1 MLPEEKQQ
9 DNQNKRSNPF
19 QRIPGSDGKPK
30 PPRFS
35 IYWVYAIIVLVL
47 IGTNYFKPG
56 SDALKTSKKDF
67 LEEMYAKG
75 DVARIV
81 EVRNK
86 LLVRVYIKSAALG
99 KSFYAEKFK
108 ASNARQNDLG
118 PHFEF
123 KVTDWN
129 SWNSELKEFQ
139 KAKELPSLASEALD
153 EAEWLGPLLNI
164 LFPVLLIVLLFVLMM
179 RKMGGGAGPG
189 GSGGIFSIGKSKAT
203 LFDKDLKVNVTFS
216 DVAGLDEAKVEVME
230 IVDFLKNPKKYT
242 ALGGKIPKGALLVGP
257 PGTGKTLLAKAMAG
271 EAKVPFFS
279 LSGSDFVEMFVG
291 VGASRVRDLFKQ
303 AREKA
308 PCIIFIDEIDAIGR
322 ARGRNAMM
330 SNDERENTLNQLL
343 VEMDGFG
350 GDTGIIILAATNRPD
365 VLDSA
370 LLRPGR
376 FDRQISIDRPD
387 VVGREQIFKV
397 HLKPIKVSSSLDI
410 HKLAEQTPGFA
421 GADIANVCN
430 EAALIAARKNKA
442 GVEME
447 DFQDAIDRVIG
458 GLEKKNKI
466 ISPEEK
472 EIIAYHE
479 AGHAICGWYLEHAYP
494 LLKVTI
500 VPRGTA
506 ALGYA
511 QYTPKEQYLYNTD
524 QLVDQICM
532 TLGGRAA
539 ELIFFGKIST
549 GASND
554 LQQVTRMAYSMIT
567 VYGMNEKIGNVS
579 FYDPAQ
585 DQMFTKPYSE
595 ETGKL
600 IDQEVRS
607 MVQLAYERTIALL
620 TERREELE
628 KLAKELLE
636 KEVLFQSDVE
646 ALIGKRPFGE
656 KKPVHVVD
664 EVPEEHHAKSAE
676 EVGKEQHVQDD
687 STQAAAAGS
696 EPATLANHAHGSAGA
711 SEGAPGSVQP
721 TATNM

>member
-1 MLPEEKQQ
+1 MAQDDKKMKPILPSNGNSPKKTPPKFSVYWIYALIIIFLLGYQLLNLGTADTKNVSELEFRQNMLLQ
-9 DNQNKRSNPF
+9 
-19 QRIPGSDGKPK
+19 
-30 PPRFS
+30 
-35 IYWVYAIIVLVL
+35 
-47 IGTNYFKPG
+47 
-56 SDALKTSKKDF
+56 
-67 LEEMYAKG
+67 G
-75 DVARIV
+75 DVAKLDLIK
-81 EVRNK
+81 NK
-86 LLVRVYIKSAALG
+86 GLVRIYIQKDSLSKPYYKEKFGREIPADASSSPLFEFASTDWQSFHTG
-99 KSFYAEKFK
+99 MSNFYAAHPNVKPVPE
-108 ASNARQNDLG
+108 NTINEGEWIG
-118 PHFEF
+118 P
-123 KVTDWN
+123 VTQTV
-129 SWNSELKEFQ
+129 LT
-139 KAKELPSLASEALD
+139 
-153 EAEWLGPLLNI
+153 I
-164 LFPVLLIVLLFVLMM
+164 LIMIGAWVLLM
-179 RKMGGGAGPG
+179 RKVGGGG
-189 GSGGIFSIGKSKAT
+189 GSGGPGGIFNIGKSKAQ
-203 LFDKDLKVNVTFS
+203 LFEKGAKVNINFG

-257 PGTGKTLLAKAMAG
+257 PGTGKTLLAKAVAG
-271 EAKVPFFS
+271 EAQVPFFS
-279 LSGSDFVEMFVG
+279 ISGSDFVEMFVG

-322 ARGRNAMM
+322 ARGRNAIM

-365 VLDSA
+365 VLDTA

-376 FDRQISIDRPD
+376 FDRQISIDKPD
-387 VVGREQIFKV
+387 VVGREAIFKV
-397 HLKPIKVSSSLDI
+397 HLKPIKVSQTLDI

-430 EAALIAARKNKA
+430 EAALIAARNGKSAVDMN
-442 GVEME
+442 

-479 AGHAICGWYLEHAYP
+479 AGHAICGWYFEHAYP

-511 QYTPKEQYLYNTD
+511 QYTPKEQYLYDTD
-524 QLVDQICM
+524 QLLDQMCM
-532 TLGGRAA
+532 TLGGRAS
-539 ELIFFGKIST
+539 EQIFFGKIST

-554 LQQVTRMAYSMIT
+554 LQQITRIAYSMIT
-567 VYGMNEKIGNVS
+567 VYGMNDKVGNIS

-585 DQMFTKPYSE
+585 ENSFTKPYSE

-600 IDQEVRS
+600 IDNEVRLLIES
-607 MVQLAYERTIALL
+607 AYKRTIALL
-620 TERREELE
+620 TEKKDKVEI
-628 KLAKELLE
+628 LAKELLK

-656 KKPVHVVD
+656 KRILDVD
-664 EVPEEHHAKSAE
+664 DEEHKEEHHTEK
-676 EVGKEQHVQDD
+676 
-687 STQAAAAGS
+687 
-696 EPATLANHAHGSAGA
+696 GA
-711 SEGAPGSVQP
+711 VSEGVPPYDSGAIVP
-721 TATNM
+721 TI

>member
-1 MLPEEKQQ
+1 MNQQ
-9 DNQNKRSNPF
+9 DSNRKYGPDNN
-19 QRIPGSDGKPK
+19 IPPTGEDPK
-30 PPRFS
+30 KKSRLN
-35 IYWVYAIIVLVL
+35 IYWFYGVIFIAILAWTMIRGGSTAGVE
-47 IGTNYFKPG
+47 IGQDRFYEI
-56 SDALKTSKKDF
+56 LKNGDIIKDEKKD
-67 LEEMYAKG
+67 KDNTG
-75 DVARIV
+75 IV
-81 EVRNK
+81 VVRNK
-86 LLVRVYIKSAALG
+86 KIVRIFINPDSLKNKSAYYKAMLG
-99 KSFYAEKFK
+99 DKVYDAVKKNESPQFYFTIAKDETFSKQLDDYY
-108 ASNARQNDLG
+108 S
-118 PHFEF
+118 
-123 KVTDWN
+123 
-129 SWNSELKEFQ
+129 KEPSITN
-139 KAKELPSLASEALD
+139 KLLPSYSE
-153 EAEWLGPLLNI
+153 EGEIFGQIISTLLPI
-164 LFPVLLIVLLFVLMM
+164 LLIGLLFVLMM
-179 RKMGGGAGPG
+179 RKVGGPG
-189 GSGGIFSIGKSKAT
+189 GGGGPGGIFNIGKSKAT
-203 LFDKDLKVNVTFS
+203 LFDKGTRVNITFA

-257 PGTGKTLLAKAMAG
+257 PGTGKTLLAKAVAG
-271 EAKVPFFS
+271 EAQVPFFS

-322 ARGRNAMM
+322 ARGKNVMM

-350 GDTGIIILAATNRPD
+350 TDLGIIILAATNRPD
-365 VLDSA
+365 VLDTA

-387 VVGREQIFKV
+387 LVGREAIFKV
-397 HLKPIKVSSSLDI
+397 HLEPIKISQTLDI

-430 EAALIAARKNKA
+430 EAALIAARKNKDA
-442 GVEME
+442 VDMS

-458 GLEKKNKI
+458 GLEKKNKLI
-466 ISPEEK
+466 LPEEK

-524 QLVDQICM
+524 QLMDQICM
-532 TLGGRAA
+532 TLGGRAS
-539 ELIFFGKIST
+539 EEIFFGKIST

-554 LQQVTRMAYSMIT
+554 LQQISKIAYSMVT
-567 VYGMNEKIGNVS
+567 VYGMNDKLGNVS
-579 FYDPAQ
+579 YYDPTQ
-585 DQMFTKPYSE
+585 ENYFTKPFSE

-600 IDQEVRS
+600 IDEEVRK
-607 MVQLAYERTIALL
+607 LIDKAYIRTKELL
-620 TERREELE
+620 STKKSDVE
-628 KLAKELLE
+628 KLAKELLK

-646 ALIGKRPFGE
+646 ALIGKRPFEE
-656 KKPVHVVD
+656 KKVLD
-664 EVPEEHHAKSAE
+664 IKKEEELVKDAVSEAP
-676 EVGKEQHVQDD
+676 
-687 STQAAAAGS
+687 SS
-696 EPATLANHAHGSAGA
+696 EPKGIDAINN
-711 SEGAPGSVQP
+711 PI
-721 TATNM
+721 